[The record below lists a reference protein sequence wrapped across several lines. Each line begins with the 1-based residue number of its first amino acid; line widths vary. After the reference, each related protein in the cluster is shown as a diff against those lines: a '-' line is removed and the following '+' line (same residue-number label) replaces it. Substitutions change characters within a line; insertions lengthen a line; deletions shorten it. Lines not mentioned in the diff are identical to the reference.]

1 MKESL
6 FQKKRFVNISM
17 KFFSGFSLQNDR
29 EFFKSFIKDTEY
41 TVAGFSYGAILA
53 FEHAKDMLENAKRV
67 DTLQL
72 FSPAFFETKSDQFK
86 QLQLRGYKK
95 NPQTYINKFI
105 AGCFAPHA
113 IKDISL
119 RESDIEELEEL
130 LYYKWNLS
138 ALVEL
143 KKKGVVIEVYL
154 GDKDQIID
162 TQGANNLFI
171 EVATLTTIKDANH
184 FLEKGESYE

>member
-1 MKESL
+1 
-6 FQKKRFVNISM
+6 M

-29 EFFKSFIKDTEY
+29 EFFKSFIKDTHY

-53 FEHAKDMLENAKRV
+53 FEYTKDMLEKGKRV

-86 QLQLRGYKK
+86 QLQLRGYRK
-95 NPQTYINKFI
+95 NPQIYLSKFI

-119 RESDIEELEEL
+119 KESNIKELTEL
-130 LYYKWNLS
+130 LYYKWNLDT
-138 ALVEL
+138 LVEL
-143 KKKGVVIEVYL
+143 KNKGVVIEVYL
-154 GDKDQIID
+154 GDQDQIID

-171 EVATLTTIKDANH
+171 EVATVITIKDANH
-184 FLEKGESYE
+184 FLTKGECDE